1 MAEILVIG
9 HGGPSSWQLTE
20 ELRVAGHQV
29 ELVTSRRIAQRLCM
43 RGRPD
48 ALVVD
53 SPLADA
59 EEQRLF
65 AALERAVPGLP
76 RLLTRVVARG
86 QIWIPRRRGATPEPQ
101 ALSRVLAYLYGL
113 AAGRRIAVP
122 AEIEPIV
129 PRPPRLLAIATDV
142 RRDSILFEYISAPPG
157 GPTADR
163 ALRVLGGK
171 HAIQAVARL
180 RFPGRGTLSVRGV
193 TTTVTRWEG
202 APPAL
207 LLRYQPEQAKTRVHF
222 RPSGAFQKISERVR
236 AAKVGLQRI
245 SARIRR
251 ISGRLIGA
259 GKRAA

>member
-9 HGGPSSWQLTE
+9 QGGPSSWQLVE
-20 ELRVAGHQV
+20 ELRLAGHQV
-29 ELVTSRRIAQRLCM
+29 ELATSRRLAQRLCM
-43 RGRPD
+43 RERVD

-65 AALERAVPGLP
+65 AVLARAVPRLP
-76 RLLTRVVARG
+76 RLLPRHVARA
-86 QIWIPRRRGATPEPQ
+86 QVWIPRRPGAPDPQ
-101 ALSRVLAYLYGL
+101 VLSRVLSYLYGL

-122 AEIEPIV
+122 AEIEPMV
-129 PRPPRLLAIATDV
+129 PRPPRLCAVATDV
-142 RRDSILFEYISAPPG
+142 RPDSILFEYVSAPPG
-157 GPTADR
+157 GPTADH
-163 ALRVLGGK
+163 ALRVLRADHGM
-171 HAIQAVARL
+171 QAVARL

-193 TTTVTRWEG
+193 TRAVERWDG

-207 LLRYQPEQAKTRVHF
+207 LLQYEPAQKQTRVRF
-222 RPSGAFQKISERVR
+222 APSGALRAISERVH

-251 ISGRLIGA
+251 LSGRLLGA
-259 GKRAA
+259 GRAA